1 MMLIME
7 NQLVSQSNVLTE
19 SQFEYNALER
29 NLFYSFLKELKSNGQ
44 RKCVVSVVDL
54 QQATGVAN
62 NYTEYK
68 EATAN
73 LITRLY
79 EFEKENGNFLQVT
92 MFSSAEYIKGQGL
105 IELEVSEKLLPYLVD
120 LKSNFTL
127 FQLDVALA
135 VKSKFSKRLYEILS
149 QWKTFNNGVKT
160 FDLLELKS
168 MLNLYN
174 PKTGEES
181 YKNWTDF
188 ETNVLKIA
196 QKDLE
201 KKAVNSDISFAYKP
215 NKRGRKFVSV
225 TFEIQ
230 SKAYQKMID
239 FKDENAEKWV
249 ILVNEFQLS
258 KSQAKHVLDNYE
270 ISELNKVIYEIRL
283 DLNGGKIKSVGGYC
297 AKRFGVVGK

>member
-1 MMLIME
+1 ME

-19 SQFEYNALER
+19 SQFEYTALER
-29 NLFYSFLKELKSNGQ
+29 NLFYSFLKELKGNGQ
-44 RKCVVSVVDL
+44 KKCVVSVVDL

-62 NYTEYK
+62 NYSEYK

-73 LITRLY
+73 LVTRLY

-105 IELEVSEKLLPYLVD
+105 IELEVSEKLLPYLID

-149 QWKTFNNGVKT
+149 QWKTFNNGIKT

-174 PKTGEES
+174 AKTGEES
-181 YKNWTDF
+181 YKNWADF
-188 ETNVLKIA
+188 EKRVLKTA
-196 QKDLE
+196 QRDLANKD
-201 KKAVNSDISFAYKP
+201 VNADISFTYKA
-215 NKRGRKFVSV
+215 NKKGRSFVSV

-230 SKAYQKMID
+230 SKSYQKMIN
-239 FKDENAEKWV
+239 FKDENAQKWAV
-249 ILVNEFQLS
+249 LVNEFLLN
-258 KSQAKHVLDNYE
+258 KSQAQYVLDNYAE
-270 ISELNKVIYEIRL
+270 AELNKIIYEIRL
-283 DLNGGKIKSVGGYC
+283 DLRSGKIKSVGGYC
-297 AKRFGVVGK
+297 AKRFGVIGK